1 MPDLN
6 SSSARI
12 FASVVADEP
21 DAAAKLFHR
30 YLRRLCRLAQTRIGA
45 QLARRIDA
53 EDVVMSAYRSFF
65 INAKAGRFWIQE
77 SGDLWTLLAKI
88 TLRKLYRSAAHH
100 SAEKRSLHRESQ
112 DRNSGN
118 LHEWVISEQPAIDEA
133 VALADEVEAV
143 LRALPIPYRR
153 VVELRLQGELMADI
167 AENVA
172 LSERTVRRI
181 LADLESRMRLRHG
194 PHENETI
201 RVVACPEVKTPDVPS
216 PKNEPIDQF
225 SFADLVLKQLIGA
238 GGMGKVYRAAHK
250 VTGEEV
256 AVKFLRKELQD
267 SPPIVK
273 RFLAEAAVVRQL
285 QHPGIVRVNGIGQTN
300 AGVWFIVMD
309 LIRGKN
315 LADRIAA
322 GIPAVDDAVSWTTQ
336 VAEALHVVHGAGII
350 HCDLKPA
357 NVLLNSDGHVVI
369 TDFGLARTTF
379 SASGSENLIAGSA
392 PWMSPEQIDP
402 VFGTINHRTDI
413 YGLGALLYT
422 LLTGLP
428 PFKASRI
435 PDVLAQI
442 VSEPPIA
449 PSQFR
454 SEIPPDLE
462 ALCMQCL
469 IKSPA
474 QRLAS
479 ATEFLRMIRACVG
492 VQRNNSDDTTNLI

>member
-65 INAKAGRFWIQE
+65 INAKAGRFWIHE
-77 SGDLWTLLAKI
+77 SGDLWALLAKI
-88 TLRKLYRSAAHH
+88 TLRKLYRSAAYH
-100 SAEKRSLHRESQ
+100 SADKRSLHRESQ
-112 DRNSGN
+112 DRHSGN
-118 LHEWVISEQPAIDEA
+118 LHEWVISEQPAIEDA

-143 LRALPIPYRR
+143 LRALPILDRR

-181 LADLESRMRLRHG
+181 LTDLESQMRLRHG
-194 PHENETI
+194 LHENETI
-201 RVVACPEVKTPDVPS
+201 RVVACAEVRAPDLRF
-216 PKNEPIDQF
+216 PKDEPICQF
-225 SFADLVLKQLIGA
+225 SFADLVLNQLIGA
-238 GGMGKVYRAAHK
+238 GGMGKVYRAVHK
-250 VTGEEV
+250 ATGQDV
-256 AVKFLRKELQD
+256 AVKFLRKELQN
-267 SPPIVK
+267 SPPIVE
-273 RFLAEAAVVRQL
+273 RFLAEAAVVKRL
-285 QHPGIVRVNGIGQTN
+285 QHPGIVRVNGIGQTI

-309 LIRGKN
+309 LIEGKN
-315 LADRIAA
+315 LADRISA
-322 GIPAVDDAVSWTTQ
+322 GVPTVDDAVSWTTQ
-336 VAEALHVVHGAGII
+336 VAEALHVVHEAGIV

-357 NVLLNSDGHVVI
+357 NVLVNSDGRVII
-369 TDFGLARTTF
+369 TDFGLARTTI
-379 SASGSENLIAGSA
+379 SASGSENTIAGSA

-428 PFKASRI
+428 PFRASRI

-462 ALCMQCL
+462 ALCRQCL

-479 ATEFLRMIRACVG
+479 AAEFLRAIRACAES
-492 VQRNNSDDTTNLI
+492 QRRNSDDTANMI